1 MMSSDKFM
9 VKFKFKVKFKAK
21 LKFGVQGLNQGL
33 FSDIFI
39 SWALYLRSSRA
50 WWNVSRSGLDQVQD
64 QVQGQ
69 FQDRGSRS

>member
-1 MMSSDKFM
+1 MSSDKFM

-39 SWALYLRSSRA
+39 S
-50 WWNVSRSGLDQVQD
+50 
-64 QVQGQ
+64 
-69 FQDRGSRS
+69 